1 MTSASK
7 DRYLESLRIVTE
19 HIHNHLDEK
28 LNLEELARIS
38 HLSPFHFH
46 RIMKAM
52 LGEPLGSYINRI
64 RVETAARLLR
74 YTDLEIKEIAYR
86 IGYDTPSSLSTIFKQ
101 YYAITPS
108 QYRNRKKYSIMKKTF
123 QTPTVT
129 LKTPKIVD
137 VPSKEVIFIRIVGPY
152 GNPEYAKVWER
163 LWGHI
168 KEQKLFTKGIESF
181 GISHDDPH
189 VTEAGK
195 IRYDACLVVHKPA
208 QAKGELGVKTLDAGK
223 FAIFLYQGSYANLG
237 EAYDYIFGT
246 WLLNSEYEL
255 RDAPPMERYI
265 SNPNKTAPEKLKTE
279 IYIPVV

>member
-1 MTSASK
+1 MTSSSK
-7 DRYLESLRIVTE
+7 ERYLESLRIVTE

-38 HLSPFHFH
+38 NLSPFHFH
-46 RIMKAM
+46 RIMTAM

-64 RVETAARLLR
+64 RIETAARLLR
-74 YTDLEIKEIAYR
+74 YTDMEIKEIAYR

-108 QYRNRKKYSIMKKTF
+108 QYRNQKTYTIMKKT
-123 QTPTVT
+123 
-129 LKTPKIVD
+129 LKTQNMVLKAPKILEI
-137 VPSKEVIFIRIVGPY
+137 PSKEVIYIRIVGPY

-163 LWGHI
+163 LWGQI

-181 GISHDDPH
+181 GIGHDDPK
-189 VTEAGK
+189 VTEADK

-208 QAKGELGVKTLDAGK
+208 QAQGDLGVKTIEGGK
-223 FAIFLYQGSYANLG
+223 FAIFLYQGSYAYLG

-246 WLLNSEYEL
+246 WLLNSDHEL
-255 RDAPPMERYI
+255 RDAPCMEKYV
-265 SNPNKTAPEKLKTE
+265 SNPNRTAPEKLKTE
-279 IYIPVV
+279 IYIPIV